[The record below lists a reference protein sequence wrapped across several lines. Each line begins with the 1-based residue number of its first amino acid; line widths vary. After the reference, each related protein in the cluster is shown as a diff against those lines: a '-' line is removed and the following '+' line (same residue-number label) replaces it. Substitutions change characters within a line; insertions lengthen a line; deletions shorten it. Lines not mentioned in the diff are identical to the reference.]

1 MNASEPPFPPP
12 ERPRVRRFLAVWPPA
27 PVVEALAPLARVPA
41 EKLHVTLRF
50 LGDAPF
56 DVDACRAVRLPA
68 ATARL
73 AATTATF
80 GRRVLQ
86 VPVSGLDELAV
97 AVDPQPERPFS
108 GHLTL
113 ARSRR
118 EDLRP
123 RAGVAVPAEAQVPW
137 PVTEVTLVASAGG
150 RYEVLERFPVG

>member
-1 MNASEPPFPPP
+1 M
-12 ERPRVRRFLAVWPPA
+12 RRFLAVWPPA

-56 DVDACRAVRLPA
+56 DVDACRAVRLPV

-86 VPVSGLDELAV
+86 VPVSGLEALAV

-118 EDLRP
+118 GEDLRP
-123 RAGVAVPAEAQVPW
+123 RAGAAVPPDAQVPW
-137 PVTEVTLVASAGG
+137 PVIEVTLVASAGG

>member
-1 MNASEPPFPPP
+1 M
-12 ERPRVRRFLAVWPPA
+12 RRFVAVWPPA

-50 LGDAPF
+50 LGAAAF
-56 DVDACRAVRLPA
+56 DVEAWRGVTLPS
-68 ATARL
+68 ATATL

-80 GRRVLQ
+80 GGRVLQ
-86 VPVSGLDELAV
+86 VPVGGLEALAA
-97 AVDPQPERPFS
+97 AVDPHPERPFV

-118 EDLRP
+118 GEDLRLHV
-123 RAGVAVPAEAQVPW
+123 GLAVPPGARVPW
-137 PVTEVTLVASAGG
+137 PVVEVTLVASAGG